1 MFIHRII
8 KRMAEGLLRLDG
20 RIVRRGKEGEYA
32 SNAACDITEGLITD
46 QRSDRVSRLR
56 FGKYPLSRN
65 GCGPIAVYNAMLF
78 LGVRGVSLAR
88 IVRTF
93 EREGVL
99 SGGSLLSGALGVN
112 PYAMHRAV
120 SAMGLVCTSVSRFEE
135 LGQREGV
142 YILAVWNGVRV
153 TAGMHYFTVRAGV
166 DGEFA
171 AVNGRIPG
179 ADVMEDRF
187 VMGYRLSLAA
197 E

>member
-1 MFIHRII
+1 MSVHRFIQRI
-8 KRMAEGLLRLDG
+8 AEALLRLDS
-20 RIVRRGKEGEYA
+20 RIKHRSHDRNFAV
-32 SNAACDITEGLITD
+32 NVPNDITSGFVTN
-46 QRSDRVSRLR
+46 QRLATVGRLR
-56 FGKYPLSRN
+56 FGRYSLSQN
-65 GCGPIAVYNAMLF
+65 GCGPIAVYNAMGF
-78 LGVRGVSLAR
+78 LGAGERSLAH
-88 IVRTF
+88 IIRTF

-99 SGGSLLSGALGVN
+99 TGGGLLCGALGVN

-135 LGQREGV
+135 IGQREGV
-142 YILAVWNGVRV
+142 YILAVWNGAKV
-153 TAGMHYFTVRAGV
+153 TAGMHYFAVRAGV